1 LLAPAVATEGQ
12 NAAGAEQQAP
22 PLRVTRIFTGADGQT
37 HFDQVDVKLSGVP
50 GAPATIEKSAP
61 VRVTRS
67 YVVRVAAGAVQGWH
81 TADARRYLVA
91 ISGRAELEIAG
102 GQKVFIEPG
111 RICLDEDLTGK
122 GHTFRVLGREDWV
135 ALFVDVAPLTCGADK
150 TLSSASSLNQTFR
163 FDRRGIQF
171 VPQCPSEP
179 HRRFTPRKSPS
190 IAPRRI

>member
-1 LLAPAVATEGQ
+1 MKLRSRWVMLAIVAGSLLAPAVAIEGQ
-12 NAAGAEQQAP
+12 NAAGAAQQGP

-37 HFDQVDVKLSGVP
+37 HFDQVDVKLSAVP

-67 YVVRVAAGAVQGWH
+67 YVVRAAAGAVEGWH
-81 TADARRYLVA
+81 TADRQRYMVA
-91 ISGRAELEIAG
+91 ISGRAELEIAD

-135 ALFVDVAPLTCGADK
+135 ALFVDVAP
-150 TLSSASSLNQTFR
+150 
-163 FDRRGIQF
+163 
-171 VPQCPSEP
+171 
-179 HRRFTPRKSPS
+179 
-190 IAPRRI
+190 